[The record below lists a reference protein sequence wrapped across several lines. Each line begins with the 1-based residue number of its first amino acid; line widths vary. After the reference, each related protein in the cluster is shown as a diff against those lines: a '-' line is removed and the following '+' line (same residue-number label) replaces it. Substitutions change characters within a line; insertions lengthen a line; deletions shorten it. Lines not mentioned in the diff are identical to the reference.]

1 MKIYIQSPMFQKF
14 IFNNQNQRNKLQIP
28 ISSEKIEKPSPMSR
42 SLNINRRKQTYNTV
56 EPRGLSL
63 SISRETQRSFFKDT
77 IQNRVLPT
85 DQFQT
90 MIKEIQVGNSIQ
102 VITKLEQGPFSKK
115 TYLIL
120 GIAYKQLNQF
130 DKARSWFNKCL
141 SEYPN
146 YLDGYIQS
154 AALEFKAQKYYE
166 SLKFIEQALLH
177 NPNDKQALQYK
188 ARCHSALKQH
198 QKALEI
204 YEKINNTDFLG
215 KSRHCLSLIKCN
227 YFDQALIKIETIL
240 QQDSENAEA
249 LLLKGI
255 IYFQKQNF
263 VESQIYIEQAI
274 QMSTSHQL
282 SAKAI
287 SYIIKSKICLMDFY
301 EAQLHLMRAEQLK
314 KSFKCIQ
321 KLKPFVNGTIKLM
334 KRQFAQGLKLIKE
347 LKPISKF
354 IQPIYYKF
362 LAYAQFC
369 TNDYV
374 SALKSYELINPIERG
389 QLYNRHL
396 AEALILIQKCQY
408 ETSIRLID
416 KAIDIFPNK
425 LEPFYLKG
433 AISLLYKLYDGAQE
447 CEQMIELAFTKQGK
461 QPNMFFA
468 RALMKSYKRRYTS
481 AIKDLEK
488 AIEKCEDSIS
498 DHFYIRGI
506 LHAQSMRMKEA
517 IKDFTTAI
525 HFNQEHSESYLERA
539 KCYQIKGDTVQSFCD
554 MNKYVKYNNSGEIH
568 YWSGSLLFHNNAYEE
583 ALKAFN
589 DAKQTNQIL
598 ILKLK
603 CEIKLQQIDKAF
615 LTSNQII
622 QQNSK
627 ESKYRIDFLMLTYI
641 KQILDSIQNKKAC
654 DCVIFPSIEQNEVG
668 LIFQPQDV
676 LLFKASSIIYQHKY
690 NEALLIL
697 TQLENYW
704 LKLQKDRLNSISSH
718 QDADSEKSENLSNE
732 MILKSERIVQHIIGI
747 KYNMAIIY
755 LLLLQYTNAKLKVE
769 DIRELVGNVV
779 SDELH
784 YLKLLIQNQI
794 DKKSTQIFNKQI
806 LTFLMNEKSLFNGF
820 PTIKIPLYAQGVFEC
835 KLSLNF
841 PDIQPPNICPEFKKE
856 FLFMIKPNLIENKP
870 EAPWLQRTS
879 QQVVIFTQNQLNDD
893 LDLTTD
899 DEEKVNEKRKNKRQV
914 QNLEIDEKVQKR
926 LDQLMKKL

>member
-1 MKIYIQSPMFQKF
+1 MKIYIQSPVFQKF
-14 IFNNQNQRNKLQIP
+14 IFNNQHQRNKLQMP
-28 ISSEKIEKPSPMSR
+28 VSSEKIEKPSPMSR
-42 SLNINRRKQTYNTV
+42 SLTIKSRKQTQNTV

-63 SISRETQRSFFKDT
+63 SISRETHRNFFKDP
-77 IQNRVLPT
+77 IQNRVQPT

-90 MIKEIQVGNSIQ
+90 MIKEIQVGNSLQ
-102 VITKLEQGPFSKK
+102 VITKLEQGPFTKK
-115 TYLIL
+115 SYLIL

-154 AALEFKAQKYYE
+154 AVLEFKAQKYYE
-166 SLKFIEQALLH
+166 SLKLIEQALLH
-177 NPNDKQALQYK
+177 SPNDKQALQYK

-204 YEKINNTDFLG
+204 YEKLNNTDFLG
-215 KSRHCLSLIKCN
+215 RSRHCLSLIKCN
-227 YFDQALIKIETIL
+227 QFDQALVKIDTIL
-240 QQDSENAEA
+240 QQDCENAEA

-255 IYFQKQNF
+255 IYFKKKNF
-263 VESQIYIEQAI
+263 IESQIYIEQAI

-287 SYIIKSKICLMDFY
+287 SYIVKSKICLMDFY
-301 EAQLHLMRAEQLK
+301 EAQLHLSRADQLK
-314 KSFKCIQ
+314 KNFKCIQ
-321 KLKPFVNGTIKLM
+321 KLKPFVSGTVKLM
-334 KRQFAQGLKLIKE
+334 KRQFIQGLQLIKD

-369 TNDYV
+369 TSDYV
-374 SALKSYELINPIERG
+374 QALKSYESINQIDRG
-389 QLYNRHL
+389 QVYNKYV
-396 AEALILIQKCQY
+396 AEALVLVQKCQY
-408 ETSIRLID
+408 EASVRLLD
-416 KAIDIFPNK
+416 KASDIFPNK
-425 LEPFYLKG
+425 LEPYYYKCS
-433 AISLLYKLYDGAQE
+433 ICLLDKLYDGVQE
-447 CEQMIELAFTKQGK
+447 CEQLLDLAFSKQGK
-461 QPNMFFA
+461 QPNIFFA

-481 AIKDLEK
+481 ALKDIEK
-488 AIEKCEDSIS
+488 AIDKSEDSIS

-506 LHAQSMRMKEA
+506 LHAQSMRLKEA

-525 HFNQEHSESYLERA
+525 HFNKEHSESYLERA
-539 KCYQIKGDTVQSFCD
+539 KCYQIKGDTAQSFGD
-554 MNKYVKYNNSGEIH
+554 MNKYVKYNNSDEIH

-603 CEIKLQQIDKAF
+603 CEIKLQQIDKACII
-615 LTSNQII
+615 SNQIT
-622 QQNSK
+622 QQNVR
-627 ESKYRIDFLMLTYI
+627 ESKYKIDSQLLTYI
-641 KQILDSIQNKKAC
+641 KQVLDFTQNKKSC
-654 DCVIFPSIEQNEVG
+654 DLVQFPNIDQNEVG
-668 LIFQPQDV
+668 LIFQTQDI
-676 LLFKASSIIYQHKY
+676 LLFKASSMIFQQKY
-690 NEALLIL
+690 NEAIIIL
-697 TQLENYW
+697 QQLESYW
-704 LKLQKDRLNSISSH
+704 LNSQKDRLNSISSH

-732 MILKSERIVQHIIGI
+732 MVLKSERIVQHIIGI

-755 LLLLQYTNAKLKVE
+755 LLISQYTNAKMKVE
-769 DIRELVGNVV
+769 DIREQVGNVV
-779 SDELH
+779 SDELD

-794 DKKSTQIFNKQI
+794 DKKSTNVFSKSI

-820 PTIKIPLYAQGVFEC
+820 PTIKISLYNQGIFEC

-879 QQVVIFTQNQLNDD
+879 QQILVFTQNQLNDD

-899 DEEKVNEKRKNKRQV
+899 DEEENNEKRKKKRQV

-926 LDQLMKKL
+926 LDQLIKKL

>member
-1 MKIYIQSPMFQKF
+1 MKIYIQSPVFQKF
-14 IFNNQNQRNKLQIP
+14 IFNNQHQRNRLQMP
-28 ISSEKIEKPSPMSR
+28 LSQDKIQKPSPMSR
-42 SLNINRRKQTYNTV
+42 SLTIKQRKQTQNTV

-63 SISRETQRSFFKDT
+63 SISRETQRSFFKDP
-77 IQNRVLPT
+77 IQNRALPI

-102 VITKLEQGPFSKK
+102 VITKLEQGPFTKK

-154 AALEFKAQKYYE
+154 AVLEFKAQKYHE

-177 NPNDKQALQYK
+177 SPNDKQALQYK

-198 QKALEI
+198 LKALEI
-204 YEKINNTDFLG
+204 YEKLNNTDFLG
-215 KSRHCLSLIKCN
+215 RSRHCLTLIKCN

-255 IYFQKQNF
+255 IYFKKKNF
-263 VESQIYIEQAI
+263 MESQIYIEQAI

-287 SYIIKSKICLMDFY
+287 SYIIKSKISLMDFY
-301 EAQLHLMRAEQLK
+301 EAQLHLTRAEQLK
-314 KSFKCIQ
+314 KSFKCIS
-321 KLKPFVNGTIKLM
+321 KLKPFVNGTVKLM
-334 KRQFAQGLKLIKE
+334 KRQFVQGLQLIKD

-354 IQPIYYKF
+354 LQPIYYKF

-369 TNDYV
+369 TSDYI
-374 SALKSYELINPIERG
+374 SALKSYELISPIERG
-389 QLYNRHL
+389 QLYNRYQ

-408 ETSIRLID
+408 EKSIRLLEQ
-416 KAIDIFPNK
+416 AIEIFPNK
-425 LEPFYLKG
+425 LEPYYLKG
-433 AISLLYKLYDGAQE
+433 TICLLDKLYDGAQE
-447 CEQMIELAFTKQGK
+447 CEQLLELAFTKQGK
-461 QPNMFFA
+461 QPNLFFA

-488 AIEKCEDSIS
+488 AIDKSEDSIS

-506 LHAQSMRMKEA
+506 LHAQSMRLKEA

-525 HFNQEHSESYLERA
+525 HFNKEHSESYLERA
-539 KCYQIKGDTVQSFCD
+539 KCYQIKGDTAQSFGD
-554 MNKYVKYNNSGEIH
+554 MNKYVKYNNSDEIH

-603 CEIKLQQIDKAF
+603 CEIKLQQIDKACMI
-615 LTSNQII
+615 SNQII

-627 ESKYRIDFLMLTYI
+627 EAKYRIDFLMLTYI
-641 KQILDSIQNKKAC
+641 KQILDLLQNKKAC
-654 DCVIFPSIEQNEVG
+654 DSVIFPQIDQNEMG
-668 LIFQPQDV
+668 LIFQSQDV
-676 LLFKASSIIYQHKY
+676 LQFKASSLIYQQKY
-690 NEALLIL
+690 NDALLIL
-697 TQLENYW
+697 SQLETYW
-704 LKLQKDRLNSISSH
+704 MNSQKDRLNSISSH
-718 QDADSEKSENLSNE
+718 QDADSEKSENVSNE
-732 MILKSERIVQHIIGI
+732 MVLKSERIVQHIIGI

-755 LLLLQYTNAKLKVE
+755 LLLQQYTNAKMKVE
-769 DIRELVGNVV
+769 DIREQVGNVV
-779 SDELH
+779 SDELD

-794 DKKSTQIFNKQI
+794 DKKSTQVFSKSI
-806 LTFLMNEKSLFNGF
+806 LTFLMNEKSIFNGF
-820 PTIKIPLYAQGVFEC
+820 PTIKIAVNGQGIFEC

-870 EAPWLQRTS
+870 EAPWLQRTQ
-879 QQVVIFTQNQLNDD
+879 QQVLVFTQNQLNDD

-899 DEEKVNEKRKNKRQV
+899 DEEDVNEKRKKKRQV